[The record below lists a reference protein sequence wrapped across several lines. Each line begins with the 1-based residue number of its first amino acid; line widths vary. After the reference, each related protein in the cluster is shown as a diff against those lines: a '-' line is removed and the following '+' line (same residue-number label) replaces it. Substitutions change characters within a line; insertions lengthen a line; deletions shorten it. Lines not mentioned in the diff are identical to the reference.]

1 MAKEKEMLC
10 PKCGKKMSLVAA
22 GYYCMKD
29 DYVIDPITGKPPVNP
44 ERAHECVAWVVGDKK
59 SASVFFD
66 EDRLVIKDSTSIL
79 YSIPVKE
86 IEEVEL
92 GEMRSADL
100 GTVAVGWFALGLF
113 GAVAASLAK
122 VSTLKITYMTKTGM
136 KTTVT
141 LATNSSPYLSQKI
154 DSLRTPVP

>member
-29 DYVIDPITGKPPVNP
+29 DYVIDPIAGKPPVNP
-44 ERAHECVAWVVGDKK
+44 ECVAWVVGDKK

-100 GTVAVGWFALGLF
+100 GSVAVGWFALGLL
-113 GAVAASLAK
+113 GAVAASLEK

-136 KTTVT
+136 KINVT
-141 LATNSSPYLSQKI
+141 LATNGAPYLSQKI
-154 DSLRTPVP
+154 DSLRTPVPR